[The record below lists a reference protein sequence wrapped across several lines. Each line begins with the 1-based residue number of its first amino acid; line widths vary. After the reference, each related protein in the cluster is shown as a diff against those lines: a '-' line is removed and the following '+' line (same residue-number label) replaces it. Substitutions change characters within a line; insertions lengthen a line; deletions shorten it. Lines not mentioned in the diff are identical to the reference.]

1 MTKKY
6 YGLIA
11 AIMCLL
17 TATSCQED
25 EPFDKLSG
33 SKMGFSVHCES
44 FKGGLGREASTTRAS
59 VTTAVSDFYVTSFI
73 DGRPNYMEKILFSNR
88 SGAWTSSSGNFYWP
102 SNDNLN
108 VYACNTLQ
116 PGKAGTITINKDKQ
130 ALENFS
136 PYDNLQDQRD
146 FVFAKSTGNATQ
158 NGSSGIG
165 INFQHALSEIT
176 VCAKNTNSAYTVEVS
191 GLKLCNVVSKGTF
204 TFPSVSGG
212 SAGWSLSSEK
222 GEYSTS
228 VSSMTLGANSQQI
241 GGSGTNFMLIPQQ
254 LQSNAKY
261 SAGACIAIKISI
273 TDSEGGKW
281 YDGWAYVGIN
291 TNWEMGKSY
300 NYTLDFSKGAGQDVD
315 GNPIFLTLDGIY
327 NENSIIIEPSEPKY
341 YGIDIT
347 RGNTF
352 WSNSDIGNANNVINA
367 NTEWEAEVIWQDIP
381 SRAINF
387 CDAKGKTVAGDKYTG
402 RGLNTL
408 YVKAANNV
416 RGNVVLGIKKKGA
429 GSDAYLWSW
438 HLWLTDKPTEIAGFM
453 DRNLGATSAKSAD
466 KEKCYGLYYEFGR
479 KDPFVRK
486 ATNIYNINGSSIG
499 SGTSFSETKATL
511 AIGVQNPKSYY
522 FGQDRLISGHGIVAD
537 WAYSNNYQ
545 ENNWYDF
552 TNSVGKTFFDP
563 CPKGWR
569 LPTKDDCRNFT
580 YFTVNGGFSYNGN
593 WFPAAGYFSPSWR
606 NSFVYNYVVNVGD
619 ETLFWTVSPYTYKG
633 SPENA
638 EYWERC
644 DKSCVDS
651 YEANFFEGGNARDS
665 AIPCRCIKVN

>member
-44 FKGGLGREASTTRAS
+44 FKGGLGRQASTTRAAI
-59 VTTAVSDFYVTSFI
+59 TTAVSDFYVTSFI

-191 GLKLCNVVSKGTF
+191 GLKICNVVSKGTF

-212 SAGWSLSSEK
+212 AAGWSLSSEK

-261 SAGACIAIKISI
+261 SAGACIAIKVSI
-273 TDSEGGKW
+273 TDSDGGKW
-281 YDGWAYVGIN
+281 YDGWAYAGIN

-352 WSNSDIGNANNVINA
+352 WSNSDIGNANNVITA

-387 CDAKGKTVAGDKYTG
+387 CDAKGKTVAGDKYSG

-453 DRNLGATSAKSAD
+453 DRNLGAASAKSTD
-466 KEKCYGLYYEFGR
+466 GKKTFGLCYEFGR
-479 KDPFVRK
+479 KDPFVLDVDVYDTNGTKKRK
-486 ATNIYNINGSSIG
+486 GVIFSNIGTFAKSVNTPDVFYDYNREYWVS
-499 SGTSFSETKATL
+499 
-511 AIGVQNPKSYY
+511 P
-522 FGQDRLISGHGIVAD
+522 
-537 WAYSNNYQ
+537 NNY
-545 ENNWYDF
+545 ENKSWYDF
-552 TNSVGKTFFDP
+552 TNSMNKTYFDP

-569 LPTKDDCRNFT
+569 LPTNDDYNNSITTTFPENSTKSGRI
-580 YFTVNGGFSYNGN
+580 YNGN
-593 WFPAAGYFSPSWR
+593 YFPYQDFHVGSNFLSSVHYPLDNCWYWTSSVAYITFYDGSSEWSTGFFSFDYTGRWKASCAGLAPSYGLP
-606 NSFVYNYVVNVGD
+606 V
-619 ETLFWTVSPYTYKG
+619 
-633 SPENA
+633 
-638 EYWERC
+638 RC
-644 DKSCVDS
+644 VLDK
-651 YEANFFEGGNARDS
+651 
-665 AIPCRCIKVN
+665 